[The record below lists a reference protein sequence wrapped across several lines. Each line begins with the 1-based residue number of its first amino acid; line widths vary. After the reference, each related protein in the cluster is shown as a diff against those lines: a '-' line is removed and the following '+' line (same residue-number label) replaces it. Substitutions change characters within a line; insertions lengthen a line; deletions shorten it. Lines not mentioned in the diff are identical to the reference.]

1 MRLKFKPNFEN
12 NVVSKKV
19 TISSFGDDEWTAES
33 EKELLKNTNPYFEY
47 KDLTFNGKFNVDSS
61 NNVVVDESDGETVTL
76 KLINKRLYINE
87 DFEAYYEINLKDVKT
102 SEIGTKLTTPILVAE
117 AKSLLFAKV
126 IEAKVKEILTGLKDK
141 ANDYEEENESE
152 MF

>member
-1 MRLKFKPNFEN
+1 MRLKFKPNFED

-19 TISSFGDDEWTAES
+19 TISSFGDDEWTAEA

-47 KDLTFNGKFNVDSS
+47 KDLTFSGKFNIDSS
-61 NNVVVDESDGETVTL
+61 NNVVVDESSGETVTL
-76 KLINKRLYINE
+76 NLINKRLYINE

-102 SEIGTKLTTPILVAE
+102 SEIGTKLSTPTLVAE
-117 AKSLLFAKV
+117 AKSLLFEKV

>member
-47 KDLTFNGKFNVDSS
+47 KELTFNGKFNVDSS

-102 SEIGTKLTTPILVAE
+102 SEIGTKLTTPTLVAE
-117 AKSLLFAKV
+117 AKSL
-126 IEAKVKEILTGLKDK
+126 
-141 ANDYEEENESE
+141 
-152 MF
+152 

>member
-12 NVVSKKV
+12 NVVSKKI
-19 TISSFGDDEWTAES
+19 TISSFGDDKWTAEA

-47 KDLTFNGKFNVDSS
+47 KDLTFSGKFNIDSS
-61 NNVVVDESDGETVTL
+61 NNVVVDESSGETVTL
-76 KLINKRLYINE
+76 NLINKRLYINE
-87 DFEAYYEINLKDVKT
+87 DFEAYYEINLRDVKT
-102 SEIGTKLTTPILVAE
+102 SEIGTKLATPTLVAE
-117 AKSLLFAKV
+117 AKSLLFEKV